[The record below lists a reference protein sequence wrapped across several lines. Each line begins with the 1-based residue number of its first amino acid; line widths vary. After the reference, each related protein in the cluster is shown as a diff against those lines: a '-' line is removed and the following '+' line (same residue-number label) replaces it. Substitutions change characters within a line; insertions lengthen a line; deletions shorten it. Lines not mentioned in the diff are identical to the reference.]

1 MNEQSA
7 EAELDGLQAAY
18 KAAMEEWI
26 VAIQKEVA
34 LVSVTPHSVAEVDN
48 WEGAHFEED
57 EARNKVLEAKEAYE
71 GVLRRN
77 AGSSST
83 FSASRFARRD

>member
-26 VAIQKEVA
+26 VAIRKEEA
-34 LVSVTPHSVAEVDN
+34 LVSVTPHSVAEIDK
-48 WEGAHFEED
+48 WEGAHFEEE
-57 EARNKVLEAKEAYE
+57 EARDKVLEAKEAYE
-71 GVLRRN
+71 DALRLKFFN
-77 AGSSST
+77 
-83 FSASRFARRD
+83 F